1 MNIHIVL
8 PVVLVM
14 QMEKKSLFVVSL
26 LYYYCVRGK
35 VISSAAD
42 IDTPNVCAY
51 IKYSVC
57 SYVVIITLWLLLLLL
72 LWCFMHL
79 GYVWPEKCA
88 SMGQYITIPDR
99 DRIYVECVC
108 CIVWYAQ

>member
-1 MNIHIVL
+1 MCFPLIENEYTYRATSGL
-8 PVVLVM
+8 SNADGK
-14 QMEKKSLFVVSL
+14 EKFVCSS
-26 LYYYCVRGK
+26 GK

-57 SYVVIITLWLLLLLL
+57 SYVVVITLWLLLLL

-99 DRIYVECVC
+99 DRIYVEYVC